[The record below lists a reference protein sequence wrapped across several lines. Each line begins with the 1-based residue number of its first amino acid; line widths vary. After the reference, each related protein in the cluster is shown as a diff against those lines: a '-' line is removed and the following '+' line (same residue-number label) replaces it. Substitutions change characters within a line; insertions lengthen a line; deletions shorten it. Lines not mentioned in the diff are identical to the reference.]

1 MSLRTRG
8 KKSGSELKLTKKI
21 EKLFKSYREQLL
33 HLGKLYG
40 VVEIKSYARSAKRLT
55 ISQLEL
61 LLIKNHIKLP
71 INRSSDKAIAKQE
84 LKQITITN
92 VYLSLFIVFF
102 IGCLILTRPYIK
114 KIVNEVK
121 FTYVAEEYKSKKV
134 TKSKPKK
141 SKSKAEKK
149 SEIEPEIFKEEH
161 DNTVSLN
168 AETTEN
174 LFEDL
179 GYDLKG
185 VRAGQKVKPIYL
197 TKLPKDLS
205 SLGDTNK
212 KRELFIKIILPLVLN
227 ENEKITKDRKKLFKI
242 LGKNFNTAGE
252 RVWLRRRF
260 KEYKIDDGDLSKLK
274 MRMDIIPVS
283 IAIAQAANESGWGT
297 SRFAL
302 EGNALFGQWTWSKK
316 GISPK
321 NKDPNKSHKVLQ
333 FQVLKA
339 SVRAYKNNL
348 NTHNAYREFRE
359 ARAKIRQEDK
369 QIIGLELTKYLKSY
383 AAIGEKY
390 VVILDDIIEKNSLTD
405 FDKANLLPTNLTT
418 GVAL

>member
-1 MSLRTRG
+1 VS
-8 KKSGSELKLTKKI
+8 KKI

-33 HLGKLYG
+33 HLAKLYG
-40 VVEIKSYARSAKRLT
+40 IVEVKSYARSSKHLT

-61 LLIKNHIKLP
+61 LLIKNRIKLP
-71 INRSSDKAIAKQE
+71 VNRSSDKAIAKQE
-84 LKQITITN
+84 LKENSIRNI
-92 VYLSLFIVFF
+92 YLSIAFLFFLGCF
-102 IGCLILTRPYIK
+102 ISMRPYIK
-114 KIVNEVK
+114 NIVNEVK
-121 FTYVAEEYKSKKV
+121 FTYTAEEYKLAETKK
-134 TKSKPKK
+134 TSK
-141 SKSKAEKK
+141 SKSKKK
-149 SEIEPEIFKEEH
+149 KIIKEPEEFVQEH

-168 AETTEN
+168 AETTLN
-174 LFEDL
+174 LFNDL

-197 TKLPKDLS
+197 TKLPKDLKT
-205 SLGDTNK
+205 LGDTKK
-212 KRELFIKIILPLVLN
+212 KRELFIKILLPLILD
-227 ENEKITKDRKKLFKI
+227 ENQKITQDRKKLFKI

-252 RVWLRRRF
+252 RVWLKRRF
-260 KEYKIDDGDLSKLK
+260 KEYKIEDKDLAKLK

-283 IAIAQAANESGWGT
+283 IALAQAANESGWGT

-321 NKDPNKSHKVLQ
+321 NKDPNQSHKILQ
-333 FQVLKA
+333 FQILKA

-348 NTHNAYREFRE
+348 NTHDAYQEFRE
-359 ARAKIRQEDK
+359 VRAQLREEGKP
-369 QIIGLELTKYLKSY
+369 IIGLDLTKYLKAY

-390 VVILDDIIEKNSLTD
+390 VAILDDIIEKNSLTD
-405 FDKANLLPTNLTT
+405 FDKANLLPTKLKQ

>member
-1 MSLRTRG
+1 M
-8 KKSGSELKLTKKI
+8 TKKI

-33 HLGKLYG
+33 HLAKLYG
-40 VVEIKSYARSAKRLT
+40 VVEIKSYARSSKRLT

-61 LLIKNHIKLP
+61 LLIKNYIKLP
-71 INRSSDKAIAKQE
+71 VNRSSDKAIAKHE
-84 LKQITITN
+84 LKQNTITN
-92 VYLSLFIVFF
+92 AYLSLFIIFF

-121 FTYVAEEYKSKKV
+121 FTYVAEEYKSAKV
-134 TKSKPKK
+134 TEKK
-141 SKSKAEKK
+141 SKEKK
-149 SEIEPEIFKEEH
+149 KSKVKVKEKSAVAKSEVVKEEY
-161 DNTVSLN
+161 DNTVRLN
-168 AETTEN
+168 AETTSN

-197 TKLPKDLS
+197 TKLPNDLK
-205 SLGDTNK
+205 SLGDTKK
-212 KRELFIKIILPLVLN
+212 KRELFIKIILPLILD
-227 ENEKITKDRKKLFKI
+227 ENEKIIQDRKKLFKI
-242 LGKNFNTAGE
+242 LGKNFNSAGE
-252 RVWLRRRF
+252 RVWLKRRF

-274 MRMDIIPVS
+274 MRMDIVPVS
-283 IAIAQAANESGWGT
+283 LALAQAANESGWGT

-321 NKDPNKSHKVLQ
+321 NKDPDKSHKILQ

-348 NTHNAYREFRE
+348 NTHNAYTEFRE
-359 ARAKIRQEDK
+359 ARAKLRQDGK
-369 QIIGLELTKYLKSY
+369 QIIGLELTKYIKNY
-383 AAIGEKY
+383 ASIGEKY
-390 VVILDDIIEKNSLTD
+390 VEIIESIIVRNSLTD
-405 FDKANLLPTNLTT
+405 FDKATLLPTNLKK

>member
-1 MSLRTRG
+1 MS
-8 KKSGSELKLTKKI
+8 KKI

-33 HLGKLYG
+33 HLAKLYG
-40 VVEIKSYARSAKRLT
+40 VVEIKSYARSSKRLT

-71 INRSSDKAIAKQE
+71 VNRSSDRAIAKHE
-84 LKQITITN
+84 LKQNSITN
-92 VYLSLFIVFF
+92 AYLSLFVIFF
-102 IGCLILTRPYIK
+102 IGCLVLTRPYIK
-114 KIVNEVK
+114 KVVNEVK
-121 FTYVAEEYKSKKV
+121 FTYVAEEYKSKEI
-134 TKSKPKK
+134 TKSKKLKKKK
-141 SKSKAEKK
+141 SGTKIEKK
-149 SEIEPEIFKEEH
+149 SEVVKEEY

-168 AETTEN
+168 AETTAN
-174 LFEDL
+174 LFYDL

-197 TKLPKDLS
+197 TKLPKDLKT
-205 SLGDTNK
+205 LGDTKK
-212 KRELFIKIILPLVLN
+212 KRELFIKILLPLILS
-227 ENEKITKDRKKLFKI
+227 ENNKIIEDRKTLFKV
-242 LGKNFNTAGE
+242 LAKNFNTAGE

-260 KEYKIDDGDLSKLK
+260 KEYKIEDGDLSKLK

-283 IAIAQAANESGWGT
+283 VALAQAANESGWGT

-321 NKDPNKSHKVLQ
+321 DQDPNKSHKILQ

-348 NTHNAYREFRE
+348 NTHNAYKEFRE
-359 ARAKIRQEDK
+359 ARAQLRQRNEE
-369 QIIGLELTKYLKSY
+369 ILGLKLTKYLKNY
-383 AAIGEKY
+383 ASIGDKY
-390 VVILDDIIEKNSLTD
+390 VEILEDIITINSLED
-405 FDKANLLPTNLTT
+405 FDKANLLPTKLKT
-418 GVAL
+418 GIAL

>member
-1 MSLRTRG
+1 MS
-8 KKSGSELKLTKKI
+8 KKI
-21 EKLFKSYREQLL
+21 EKLFKSYREQLV
-33 HLGKLYG
+33 HLAKLYG
-40 VVEIKSYARSAKRLT
+40 VVEIKSYARSSKRLT

-71 INRSSDKAIAKQE
+71 VNRSSDKAIAKQE
-84 LKQITITN
+84 LKENSIRN
-92 VYLSLFIVFF
+92 VYLSFAFIFL
-102 IGCLILTRPYIK
+102 IGCFITVRPYIK
-114 KIVNEVK
+114 SIVNEVK
-121 FTYVAEEYKSKKV
+121 FTYVAEEYKSAEL
-134 TKSKPKK
+134 KK
-141 SKSKAEKK
+141 SNKK
-149 SEIEPEIFKEEH
+149 LKKKIETVKPEIEQEY

-168 AETTEN
+168 AETTSN
-174 LFEDL
+174 LFDDL

-197 TKLPKDLS
+197 TKLPKDLKA
-205 SLGDTNK
+205 LGDTKK
-212 KRELFIKIILPLVLN
+212 KRELFIKIVLPLILD
-227 ENEKITKDRKKLFKI
+227 ENDKITQDRKKLFKI
-242 LGKNFNTAGE
+242 LGKNFNTPGE
-252 RVWLRRRF
+252 RIWLKRRF
-260 KEYKIDDGDLSKLK
+260 KEYKIDDQDLSKLK

-283 IAIAQAANESGWGT
+283 LALAQAANESGWGT

-333 FQVLKA
+333 FQILKA

-348 NTHNAYREFRE
+348 NTHNAYQEFRE
-359 ARAKIRQEDK
+359 ARAQLRQEDK
-369 QIIGLELTKYLKSY
+369 IIDGFELAKYVKNY

-390 VVILDDIIEKNSLTD
+390 VAILEDIIEKNSLTD
-405 FDKANLLPTNLTT
+405 FDKANLLPTKLKT